1 LQLEVSQRAAF
12 LDQACAGDED
22 LHREVTS
29 LLASDAQAGSIL
41 LAPAAEIRQQ
51 GSLAFKPAVM

>member
-1 LQLEVSQRAAF
+1 VSRRAAF